1 LRFRVLRGRAS
12 EEGHE
17 PKPNCGLTNGGTARS
32 RAAAGHAAGLE
43 FTLLTVQPFDPSID
57 KLKKALK
64 EKQISEGEEKGGLE
78 EVQKLT
84 DQHIAKIVELGK
96 HKEDEIMKV

>member
-1 LRFRVLRGRAS
+1 
-12 EEGHE
+12 
-17 PKPNCGLTNGGTARS
+17 
-32 RAAAGHAAGLE
+32 
-43 FTLLTVQPFDPSID
+43 
-57 KLKKALK
+57 
-64 EKQISEGEEKGGLE
+64 LE